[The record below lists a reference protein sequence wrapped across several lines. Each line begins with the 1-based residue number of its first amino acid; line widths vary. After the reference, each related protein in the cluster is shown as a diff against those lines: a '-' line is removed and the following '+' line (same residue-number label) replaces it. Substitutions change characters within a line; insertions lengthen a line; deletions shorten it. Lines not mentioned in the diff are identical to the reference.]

1 MVMKKGGAHAYFIWA
16 IGSLFYLYEYFVRV
30 VPSVM
35 EGDLELAFGANA
47 AQIATAVGMY
57 LMAYSPMQLVVGP
70 LFDVFGTRKLLVPA
84 SFILTLSCLLP
95 LVPSDHLVYFGL
107 GRFLMGFSSAFGFVG
122 VMYLCTIWFP
132 AKRLAMLSGL
142 TTALGM
148 LGAITAQTC
157 LSSLN
162 AQLGWHSTWYLSAAF
177 GIPVTCLLMFCIP
190 KHPDWL
196 PKPRGKHIWISCK
209 NNLKQVF
216 KNKQTWLIG
225 FLSSAL
231 FMPLAVFADFWAI
244 PYFVNV
250 SHFTGGQAVK
260 LTALLYLGWTLG
272 APLVGWLS
280 DRFQTRK
287 IPLFVSGLLS
297 SFVFTWII
305 CIPTAS
311 FATIAFLLFVLG
323 LCSSG
328 QVVGFIACVELNT
341 KQASGSSIAVINMIV
356 MWLCGF
362 VQTLTGYLID
372 LFKPCCNLQQ
382 TYQLSLCVVT
392 LSLVLGTVLFGLFAK
407 EGSQAK

>member
-1 MVMKKGGAHAYFIWA
+1 MVMKKGGTHAYFIWA
-16 IGSLFYLYEYFVRV
+16 VGSLFYLYEYFVRV

-35 EGDLELAFGANA
+35 ENDLEFAFGANA

-84 SFILTLSCLLP
+84 SCILTFSCLLP
-95 LVPSDHLVYFGL
+95 LVPSKHLGYFGL

-162 AQLGWHSTWYLSAAF
+162 GQLGWRSTWYLSAVF
-177 GIPVTCLLMFCIP
+177 GIFVTCLLMFCIP

-209 NNLKQVF
+209 SNLRQVF

-250 SHFTGGQAVK
+250 SHFTSSQAVK

-272 APLVGWLS
+272 SPFVGWIS
-280 DRFQTRK
+280 DRFKTRK
-287 IPLFVSGLLS
+287 IPLFVSGILS
-297 SFVFTWII
+297 SFVFTWVI
-305 CIPTAS
+305 CMPAAS
-311 FATIAFLLFVLG
+311 FSTIAFLLFILG

-341 KQASGSSIAVINMIV
+341 KQASGSSIAVVNMVV

-362 VQTLTGYLID
+362 VQTFTGYLID
-372 LFKPCCNLQQ
+372 LFKPYCNLQQ
-382 TYQLSLCVVT
+382 TYQLSLCVIV
-392 LSLVLGTVLFGLFAK
+392 LFLILGTVLFGLLSK
-407 EGSQAK
+407 DSSREK

>member
-1 MVMKKGGAHAYFIWA
+1 
-16 IGSLFYLYEYFVRV
+16 
-30 VPSVM
+30 M
-35 EGDLELAFGANA
+35 ESDLEFAFGASA

-57 LMAYSPMQLVVGP
+57 LMIYSPMQLVVGP

-84 SFILTLSCLLP
+84 SFILTFSCLLP
-95 LVPSDHLVYFGL
+95 LVPSNHLGYFGL
-107 GRFLMGFSSAFGFVG
+107 GRLLMGFSSAFGFVG
-122 VMYLCTIWFP
+122 VMYLCTVWFP

-162 AQLGWHSTWYLSAAF
+162 AQLGWHATWYLSAAF
-177 GIPVTCLLMFCIP
+177 GIFVTCLLMFCIP

-209 NNLKQVF
+209 SNLRQVF

-225 FLSSAL
+225 FLSSVL
-231 FMPLAVFADFWAI
+231 FMPLAVFADFWGI
-244 PYFVNV
+244 SYFVNV
-250 SHFTGGQAVK
+250 SHFTNSQAVK

-272 APLVGWLS
+272 SPFVGWIS
-280 DRFQTRK
+280 DRFKTRK
-287 IPLFVSGLLS
+287 IPLFVSGILS
-297 SFVFTWII
+297 SFVFTWVI
-305 CIPTAS
+305 CMPAAS
-311 FATIAFLLFVLG
+311 FSTIACLLFVLG

-341 KQASGSSIAVINMIV
+341 KQASGSSIAVVNMVI

-362 VQTLTGYLID
+362 VQTFTGYLID
-372 LFKPCCNLQQ
+372 LFKPYCSLQR
-382 TYQLSLCVVT
+382 TYQLSLCVIV
-392 LSLVLGTVLFGLFAK
+392 LFLILGTVLFGLFSK
-407 EGSQAK
+407 DSSREK